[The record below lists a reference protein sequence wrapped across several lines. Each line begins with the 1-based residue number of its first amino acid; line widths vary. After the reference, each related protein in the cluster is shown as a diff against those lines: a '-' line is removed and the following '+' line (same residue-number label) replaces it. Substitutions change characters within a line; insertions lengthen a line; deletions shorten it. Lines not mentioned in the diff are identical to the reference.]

1 MLATWPPWSIFCL
14 IPIFL
19 PRFRQIDPFCGNNA
33 FSWERNKQALL
44 RSVLQLKKTQQ
55 RRWQRRQSQCQRQ
68 KTKRTKT
75 VSTTKDKDRFNGD
88 KKNTYKDK
96 IETRTLFSSGL
107 QLKTRSKWS
116 LGFSDYSSSGSDIE
130 ISHSIPFKIKI
141 SHFIKVHRKK
151 REIIKT
157 LQNWRRHS
165 SKAWYGHRFS
175 PFTFTNSTPGHCR
188 RSKRKR
194 WFSMKRGEKD
204 GNLINCEAG

>member
-44 RSVLQLKKTQQ
+44 RSVLQLKKRNKDDDKEDKDSVKDKRQ
-55 RRWQRRQSQCQRQ
+55 RGQRQCQRQ
-68 KTKRTKT
+68 KTKTGSMVT
-75 VSTTKDKDRFNGD
+75 
-88 KKNTYKDK
+88 KNTYKDK